1 MSSLDVG
8 VAVSF
13 DRSASPASPAAVIA
27 AAALVLAVAAGSRSS
42 WGLFIGPI
50 NSTGGF
56 GPAAV
61 SLAVATSALAWGVA
75 QPVCGVLV
83 RQIGAPR
90 LLAAGGLLVA
100 ALTALV
106 PLAGNGAELALVMA
120 AAGAAGAAAGSA
132 PLLMGIVAQRVSP
145 QARGFALGAV
155 SAGGSVGQ
163 LAAAPLL
170 AATIAAFGWQA
181 AMLGLAASALLV
193 VPLARTFRAGPA
205 VAGDARARDAGP
217 VVTLR
222 SALANRN
229 YWLVTAGF
237 FVCGFHV
244 SFLTTHMPG
253 VIDLCGLPA
262 SLAGAWLAV
271 VGACNVASSL
281 GAGYLMQRMPMKS
294 LLATVYALRALGV
307 VAFIVL
313 PKGELVLFGFAL
325 WMGLT
330 YMATLPPTTGL
341 IAQLF
346 GARNVA
352 TLFGVTTLAHQVGS
366 FLGAWLGGVEVEL
379 TGGYAIV
386 WWIDA
391 ALALGAAAA
400 HLPIRE
406 GGRAPVPAPGALAPA
421 ASR

>member
-1 MSSLDVG
+1 ML
-8 VAVSF
+8 F
-13 DRSASPASPAAVIA
+13 DRSAPPASPAAVILA
-27 AAALVLAVAAGSRSS
+27 ASLVLAVAAGSRSS

-50 NSTGGF
+50 NSASGF

-61 SLAVATSALAWGVA
+61 SLAVATSALAWGFA
-75 QPVCGVLV
+75 QPVCGMLV
-83 RQIGAPR
+83 RHIGAPR
-90 LLAAGGLLVA
+90 LLVAGGLIVA

-106 PLAGNGAELALVMA
+106 PLAGSGVELVALMA

-132 PLLMGIVAQRVSP
+132 PLLMGIVAQRVPP
-145 QARGFALGAV
+145 QGRGFALGAV

-170 AATIAAFGWQA
+170 AAAIAAFGWQA
-181 AMLGLAASALLV
+181 AMFGLAASALLV
-193 VPLARTFRAGPA
+193 VPLARTFRASPGS
-205 VAGDARARDAGP
+205 VGDARAHDAGP

-222 SALANRN
+222 SALASRS

-262 SLAGAWLAV
+262 GLSGAWLAV
-271 VGACNVASSL
+271 VGACNIVSSL
-281 GAGYLMQRMPMKS
+281 GAGYLMQRMPMKT

-307 VAFIVL
+307 VAFIAL

-352 TLFGVTTLAHQVGS
+352 SLFGVTTLVHQVGS

-391 ALALGAAAA
+391 ALAFAAAAA
-400 HLPIRE
+400 HLPIRAT
-406 GGRAPVPAPGALAPA
+406 GRAQVPAPGALAPA